1 MTTAPQLLEWIL
13 NNNNPYFHINLHL
26 RTRLDSIELECVYGL
41 DQKIETTVKHAFD
54 FTDVKGGDFTKE
66 LERLK
71 EIKADC
77 DAKYAPENIKETK
90 RKEKLKKIEQMK
102 KELEELEKEV

>member
-13 NNNNPYFHINLHL
+13 NNNNPYFHVNLHL
-26 RTRLDSIELECVYGL
+26 RTRLDSIEIECIYGL

-54 FTDVKGGDFTKE
+54 YGDLSGDFTMEIEK
-66 LERLK
+66 LK
-71 EIKADC
+71 MIKADC
-77 DAKYAPENIKETK
+77 DSKYAPENIKETK
-90 RKEKLKKIEQMK
+90 RKEKLKKIELMK